1 MFIVSALVRIVRGV
15 IIACYQSVP
24 RHEHSFRPLM
34 HEPVLETQLSRAF
47 LLKSEAMIEISKLT
61 KRFSGH
67 IAVDDLSLHIGPG
80 EILGVLGPNGAGKS
94 TTMRMLTGFIAPTSG
109 TASILGF
116 DICKQRLLA
125 QRQMGYL
132 PEGTPCYDDM
142 RVESFLEFIASIRG
156 FRGAEKRE
164 RVDRAIDL
172 LELGGVC
179 RQPIETLSK
188 GFTRRVGLAQAILHD
203 PKVLILDEPTD
214 GLDPN
219 QKHQVRELI
228 RGLGRDK
235 TVIISTHIL
244 EEVSAICKRAL
255 IISNG
260 RIMADGSPAELQ
272 SRSRYHQAVTLQA
285 DEPLDLLAL
294 AVLPGV
300 AGVEDNKEEQ
310 SLTVLAQPGAVIFPQ
325 VSALVSA
332 RGWRLNRLDLEHG
345 RLDEVFQSMT
355 RGKMV

>member
-1 MFIVSALVRIVRGV
+1 MIE
-15 IIACYQSVP
+15 SV
-24 RHEHSFRPLM
+24 LD
-34 HEPVLETQLSRAF
+34 TQLFRFF
-47 LLKSEAMIEISKLT
+47 LLNSEAMIEISKLT

-67 IAVDDLSLHIGPG
+67 AAVDDLSLHIGPG

-94 TTMRMLTGFIAPTSG
+94 TTMRMLTGFLAPTSG

-116 DICKQRLLA
+116 DIRKQRLLA

-132 PEGTPCYDDM
+132 PEGSPCYGDM
-142 RVESFLEFIASIRG
+142 RVQSFLYFIASIRG
-156 FRGAEKRE
+156 YRGAERRE

-172 LELGGVC
+172 LELGGVW
-179 RQPIETLSK
+179 RRPIETLSK
-188 GFTRRVGLAQAILHD
+188 GFARRVGLAQAILHD

-228 RGLGRDK
+228 QGLGRDK

-244 EEVSAICKRAL
+244 EEVSAICTRAL
-255 IISNG
+255 IISHG
-260 RIMADGSPAELQ
+260 RVVADDSPAELQ
-272 SRSRYHQAVTLQA
+272 RRSRYHQAVTLQA

-300 AGVEDNKEEQ
+300 AGVEENKEEQ
-310 SLTVLAQPGAVIFPQ
+310 SLTLLARPGMVIFPQ
-325 VSALVSA
+325 VNALAAA
-332 RGWRLNRLDLEHG
+332 RGWRLTRLDLEQG
-345 RLDEVFQSMT
+345 RLDEVFQSLT
-355 RGKMV
+355 RGEVA